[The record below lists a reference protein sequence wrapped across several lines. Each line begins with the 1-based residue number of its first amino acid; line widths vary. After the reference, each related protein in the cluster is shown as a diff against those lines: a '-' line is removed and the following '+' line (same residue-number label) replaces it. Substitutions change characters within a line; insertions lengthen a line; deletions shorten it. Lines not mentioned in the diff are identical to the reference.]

1 MRLKFT
7 VLNHYGLNGGDL
19 KHPYNGNLKYFY
31 KTSLFMGAQRDS
43 GA

>member
-19 KHPYNGNLKYFY
+19 KHPYNGKFKVL
-31 KTSLFMGAQRDS
+31 L
-43 GA
+43 